1 MRASFLRAFPR
12 SSAPWRPRSLRE
24 RFAPGGTGARCR
36 RRRVT
41 EKPSVQTPLACAR
54 AGDGFAGMF
63 GSAVELAL
71 GRVVGPHDAPAR
83 AREDAQGPPGR
94 AQTRELGGS
103 AAFSFGQ
110 SFVGEVRKDRFQAL
124 SARRAPWII
133 IGVPSYIA

>member
-41 EKPSVQTPLACAR
+41 EKPGVEAPLRCAR
-54 AGDGFAGMF
+54 ACDGFAGMF

-71 GRVVGPHDAPAR
+71 RRVVGPQDTTTLP
-83 AREDAQGPPGR
+83 REDAQGPPGR
-94 AQTRELGGS
+94 AQTFVGEARKDRRS
-103 AAFSFGQ
+103 AALAVAQ
-110 SFVGEVRKDRFQAL
+110 AFVGEVRKDRFQAL
-124 SARRAPWII
+124 SARRA
-133 IGVPSYIA
+133 A